1 MVNYKGGAC
10 LGRTRLARPP
20 IGSWG
25 SPLHFS
31 ASSLLVQSVRHGAI
45 RPFTPDR
52 FVHNCLPLTTLC
64 PARTDSLTPFS
75 PDDAQASQL
84 HLNVIPSLTSPLTSY
99 IRIARPLCTLQVALR
114 HAQVYSCYHVR
125 SHFTRPPP
133 NTHLVPSGGGIA
145 GLCLATVLLK
155 HGDIRVDVY
164 EASSKFEEVGAGLT
178 LWGRVCEALRLMD
191 LADDCMKAAVIA
203 ASTSGLPTSM
213 SPLILS
219 SIA

>member
-1 MVNYKGGAC
+1 M
-10 LGRTRLARPP
+10 
-20 IGSWG
+20 
-25 SPLHFS
+25 
-31 ASSLLVQSVRHGAI
+31 
-45 RPFTPDR
+45 
-52 FVHNCLPLTTLC
+52 
-64 PARTDSLTPFS
+64 
-75 PDDAQASQL
+75 
-84 HLNVIPSLTSPLTSY
+84 
-99 IRIARPLCTLQVALR
+99 
-114 HAQVYSCYHVR
+114 
-125 SHFTRPPP
+125 
-133 NTHLVPSGGGIA
+133 
-145 GLCLATVLLK
+145 LLK